1 MMDQGEF
8 REMML
13 KRTKIIAVRVIKMV
27 NEFPS
32 KTAYFV
38 IGKQIVKSATSTA
51 ANYSAANR
59 GRSKKEFY
67 AKLCIVVE
75 ECDETL
81 FWLQMLEDA
90 ELVKPEM
97 IIDLKK
103 ETTEILSILSK
114 AKKST
119 KQALYPKTT

>member
-1 MMDQGEF
+1 MKQEDF
-8 REMML
+8 RGMML
-13 KRTKIIAVRVIKMV
+13 KRTRSLAVRIIKMV

-32 KTAYFV
+32 KTAYWV

-59 GRSKKEFY
+59 ARSKKEFY

-81 FWLQMLEDA
+81 FWLQMLEEA
-90 ELVKPEM
+90 ELVKPEF
-97 IIDLKK
+97 IVVLKK

-114 AKKST
+114 SKKST
-119 KQALYPKTT
+119 KEALFVKSN

>member
-1 MMDQGEF
+1 MMNQDEF
-8 REMML
+8 RQMML
-13 KRTKIIAVRVIKMV
+13 NRTKYLAIQVIKLT

-32 KTAYFV
+32 KTAYWV

-59 GRSKKEFY
+59 ARSKREFY

-81 FWLQMLEDA
+81 FWLNMLEEAD
-90 ELVKPEM
+90 LIKPEDVK
-97 IIDLKK
+97 DLKK
-103 ETTEILSILSK
+103 ETTELLSILSK
-114 AKKST
+114 SKKST
-119 KQALYPKTT
+119 KLVLNKKTN